1 MRLPALEKNLL
12 KYRALEMAL
21 SLFYTQS
28 LKNLIIESLH
38 TTDKL
43 FNQNRFSKD
52 DKKPLQ
58 KALKILLEENI
69 LTEIETQEIQN
80 LIDSRND
87 IAHHMEQM
95 TKDIKHPDEF
105 CAGHDEFIRPKYN
118 YDIPQKLQFYKRK
131 IEQGLQ
137 THGYIVNISLDT
149 YFFQHAEQTYMEEM
163 GRLYKK
169 IINQM
174 EKRTQKYELQSQ
186 KGNNKIFRRAEL
198 KENCDRLNENE
209 QTI

>member
-1 MRLPALEKNLL
+1 MRLPALEKNIL

-21 SLFYTQS
+21 SLFYAQS

-43 FNQNRFSKD
+43 LNHNRFSKD
-52 DKKPLQ
+52 TNKPLQ

-69 LTEIETQEIQN
+69 LTETETQEIKN
-80 LIDSRND
+80 LIDYRND

-95 TKDIKHPDEF
+95 TKDIKHPNELFD
-105 CAGHDEFIRPKYN
+105 GHEFIRQKYN
-118 YDIPQKLQFYKRK
+118 YDIPKKLQFYKRK
-131 IEQGLQ
+131 IEKGFQA
-137 THGYIVNISLDT
+137 HYYVVNISLDT
-149 YFFQHAEQTYMEEM
+149 YFFEHAEQTYMEEM

-174 EKRTQKYELQSQ
+174 EKRTQKHALQSQ
-186 KGNNKIFRRAEL
+186 K
-198 KENCDRLNENE
+198 
-209 QTI
+209 